1 MSESSW
7 PTPIWHD
14 AVLAVKCC
22 SNLLAFARQKDAETA
37 LAEAGNEGTN
47 MVNWCKLKLKTAWG
61 AAEKA
66 IEEAEAQILLA
77 SAEENR
83 RKQKEEQARK
93 HEKVMTQIQN
103 SLTMLKRSHPNFS
116 DKGPFLS
123 RVESFFECVL
133 ADQKNS
139 QTEDT

>member
-22 SNLLAFARQKDAETA
+22 TNLLEFARQQDAETA
-37 LAEAGNEGTN
+37 LAEAENEDRN
-47 MVNWCKLKLKTAWG
+47 KVNWCKLKSEIAWG

-66 IEEAEAQILLA
+66 IEEAEAQIVLA
-77 SAEENR
+77 SAEDNR
-83 RKQKEEQARK
+83 YKQKEQQARN

-103 SLTMLKRSHPNFS
+103 SLTVLKQSHRNFS
-116 DKGPFLS
+116 DKGPLLC
-123 RVESFFECVL
+123 RIESFFECVL

>member
-14 AVLAVKCC
+14 AVLAVECC
-22 SNLLAFARQKDAETA
+22 TSLLVFAQLADAEIA
-37 LAEAGNEGTN
+37 LAEAENEDKDV
-47 MVNWCKLKLKTAWG
+47 VNWCKLNSKTAWG

-66 IEEAEAQILLA
+66 IEEAEVQIILA
-77 SAEENR
+77 SAAENR
-83 RKQKEEQARK
+83 RKQKEEQAIQQER
-93 HEKVMTQIQN
+93 VMTQIQN
-103 SLTMLKRSHPNFS
+103 SLTMLKRSHQNFS
-116 DKGPFLS
+116 DKSSLLS
-123 RVESFFECVL
+123 RIENFFERVL